1 MSSKVQTA
9 FLAALSKISG
19 TGKFHSE
26 GAVSFFLPE
35 ISVKGVG
42 ELAFPLPGGQVR
54 ELIAIA
60 EAAPYG
66 KGLETVR
73 DDSVRKCWQID
84 SRNLDLNSVAWDAFI
99 TVALEKV
106 KKDLGI
112 EAEVAALPYKLLI
125 YEKGGHFLPHRDTEK
140 LESMFG
146 TLIIALPSAH
156 EGGVLHIRHGGREVV
171 VDFSGKAHWRDFQ
184 FAALFADCEHE
195 VKPVR
200 SGHRC
205 CLVYNLK
212 LQKGNPSS
220 LNRPLDVQTK
230 ALVPPLRPLAEE
242 RSEGISAVLLEHS
255 YTEANFSQRN
265 LKGNDASR
273 ARALLAAADELGLVA
288 HLGLVT
294 YHQMGELEGVDF
306 SYRSHRYRRS
316 FDDDDDDD
324 DDGDVEG
331 EMGEVYE
338 ESLTV
343 GHWRDAKDKP
353 AKLGTYSLKMED
365 LIAGEAIDARGPD
378 EKESEGYTG
387 NAGCTMDYWYHRAAV
402 VWWRREDHERILCD
416 QNLSGACR
424 ELFSLAGKK
433 GKAGAEA
440 FQRLARA
447 VVDCFPEALPHLS
460 AWSRSD
466 FVASACDDEDD
477 FFEEDDGVDGS
488 PDPDEEAF
496 TLALASFATAGARGW
511 LESMIARVPPAAFC
525 LCRSDLWRRLFKAFG
540 SAPFETVLDS
550 LIDEGAENYRG
561 LLFTLL
567 EVARHAP
574 DESALAQRLLSHL
587 VRITPKAP
595 KQNWE
600 PQRDPVPPGDSD
612 EARAL
617 LLASPLLSG
626 VKERDL
632 ALDFLRADRSL
643 AYVRAI
649 LGPLLL
655 EKGAIAGPK
664 REGSVHRELLTFAID
679 SLGDEISRELKP
691 YPDWTRPCPPP
702 GKPQPI
708 SHWSSDRFTTPGL
721 LEELARFMAD
731 PAERSHDFKRAQHDR
746 SRVEDFI
753 KANLLDLDWTTIK
766 VGTPHTLR
774 VTKNDSSYRHA
785 VAMRKKDKTLLAKLR
800 VLA

>member
-9 FLAALSKISG
+9 FLAALSRISG
-19 TGKFHSE
+19 TGNFHSE
-26 GAVSFFLPE
+26 GTVTFFLPE

-84 SRNLDLNSVAWDAFI
+84 ARDLDLTSVAWDAFI

-140 LESMFG
+140 LEAMFG

-156 EGGVLHIRHGGREVV
+156 EGGALHIRHGGREVV
-171 VDFSGKAHWRDFQ
+171 VDFSGKANWRDFQ

-212 LQKGNPSS
+212 LEKGNPSS
-220 LNRPLDVQTK
+220 LNRPVDVQAK
-230 ALVPPLRPLAEE
+230 ARVPQFRPLLEE
-242 RSEGISAVLLEHS
+242 RSQGLTAVLLEHS
-255 YTEANFSQRN
+255 YTEANFSLRN

-294 YHQMGELEGVDF
+294 YHQMGELEGVDY
-306 SYRSHRYRRS
+306 SYRSHRYRRF
-316 FDDDDDDD
+316 FDDEEDDH
-324 DDGDVEG
+324 DVEG

-353 AKLGTYSLKMED
+353 IQLGAYALKMED
-365 LIAGEAIDARGPD
+365 LIAAEAIDSRGPD

-402 VWWRREDHERILCD
+402 VWWRREDHERILCH
-416 QNLSGACR
+416 QNLAGACR

-433 GKAGAEA
+433 GKTARES
-440 FQRLARA
+440 FERLAKA

-460 AWSRSD
+460 SWSQSD
-466 FVASACDDEDD
+466 FTAGVSDDDD
-477 FFEEDDGVDGS
+477 VFEEDEDGIDES
-488 PDPDEEAF
+488 PDPDERAF
-496 TLALASFATAGARGW
+496 TIALAAFAKAGALDW
-511 LESMIARVPPAAFC
+511 LEAVIVRVPPAAWG
-525 LCRSDLWRRLFKAFG
+525 LCRADLWRRLFRAFG
-540 SAPFETVLDS
+540 SAPFQPIVDS
-550 LIDEGAENYRG
+550 LIGEGAENHRV

-567 EVARHAP
+567 DVARLAP
-574 DESALAQRLLSHL
+574 GEVSLVRCLLSHL
-587 VRITPKAP
+587 VRVSPKAP
-595 KQNWE
+595 KRAWDPRRE
-600 PQRDPVPPGDSD
+600 PVPPGDSN

-617 LLASPLLSG
+617 LLASPFLSG
-626 VKERDL
+626 AEERNS

-643 AYVRAI
+643 TYVREVV
-649 LGPLLL
+649 GPLLL
-655 EKGAIAGPK
+655 EKGTIAGSK
-664 REGSVHRELLTFAID
+664 QEGSVYPELLTFAINT
-679 SLGDEISRELKP
+679 LGAAISRELNP
-691 YPDWTRPCPPP
+691 YPDWTRPCPRPE
-702 GKPQPI
+702 KPQPI
-708 SHWSSDRFTTPGL
+708 SRWSTDRFSSPGL

-731 PAERSHDFKRAQHDR
+731 PSEKSHDFKRPQHDR
-746 SRVEDFI
+746 TRVEDYI

-766 VGTPHTLR
+766 IGTPHTLR
-774 VTKNDSSYRHA
+774 VTKNDSSYRYA
-785 VAMRKKDKTLLAKLR
+785 VAMRKKDEALLAKLR
-800 VLA
+800 SHV